1 MSLKNKLLL
10 AALTTTIL
18 SGCGTP
24 FGGRLDEIKW
34 GGKTRQGT
42 ITVSD
47 PKLYLR
53 EELINERRDEVE
65 WIDELLKESREIEF
79 KPEILREVE
88 TIQAL
93 SLGLGLKFDPASAA
107 SFQRADETAGLQ
119 QEINAMRLQLQLDEL
134 KRDAEIIR
142 AQSAARTELVN
153 ADVAALG
160 DPTDVEQLTSI
171 EASAAAQ
178 KLNELITA
186 LQTRLD
192 AETRSPLA
200 LSKNTSA
207 NPIDLF
213 RDRRAYRNL
222 LKNARSA
229 ATLDELHDLGGAQL
243 LRLTFQATVLPIK
256 KDKAAPGIV
265 QMRIKPPSKRQL
277 QDYYL
282 NWIDFQNESIFE
294 ELNEG
299 DKDAPTGVP
308 GLDTVAYTLTP
319 KANIDCFG
327 VKLQG
332 AKKRG
337 VSATEAAAIENVDCQ
352 TLEMIAPRLV
362 GPDSRSKSSVS
373 IDEWVNKFFP
383 LGHIFAFW
391 DEPPAPG
398 QVAPVSRKRFAT
410 AQFRGV
416 LSDVRGRVIEQ
427 SMDDPTQCSFSD
439 WIVDPQGV
447 TIGEF
452 MPAADGLDNSAQKSD
467 VSLLSYLH
475 GLQTVA
481 FVGEYFD
488 GLDTNAAKYD
498 FRVTESDKRLR
509 VRQAAED
516 ARFTLEEFEFRVLYD
531 CANAAALRKE
541 IIDATVPSF
550 QIPSAFQRELDST
563 VDAISIYDVGPREQV
578 QQVGT
583 NARAANSVGLALA
596 IAGSK
601 PGSGVGGNLDANFAR
616 QASGKAEVRERV
628 PAVVGY
634 SVGSKDT
641 FGWVLGPRATLDP
654 KGKLDLGHGV
664 KPYDLTVDLSV
675 PGWWGE
681 LSLEVVTAWS
691 PERPDI
697 VRGTI
702 VGDPTITDEIGVELP
717 LRKFALDD
725 LTRRLTEPRYARN
738 LRRPTKPHPGQQT
751 VAACRTTY
759 IHLEGAELTRAKALL
774 IKGFKIEGTSN
785 IALAPDMNGVVITV
799 PPLHGKIGK
808 PKTKDIE
815 AILLTSLEPVPVKL
829 TYEGLPSGKEAC
841 NKAPDPKAFSVA
853 KFADEKIIVNASTGA
868 EVLRLSGK
876 NFDKVKAIEFNQ
888 YTIPKSG
895 FKIKYDN
902 TRLEITVPR
911 SELASLSGRIPLVL
925 YSDDN
930 KKKVLDELVV
940 EIDNQGDGK

>member
-1 MSLKNKLLL
+1 MPFTRTLML
-10 AALTTTIL
+10 AAMTTTVL

-34 GGKTRQGT
+34 GGKTRAGT

-65 WIDELLKESREIEF
+65 WIDELLKESRTIEF
-79 KPEILREVE
+79 RPEILREVE

-107 SFQRADETAGLQ
+107 NFQRADQTAGLQ
-119 QEINAMRLQLQLDEL
+119 QEINAMRLQLQLEEL

-142 AQSAARTELVN
+142 EQSAARTELVN
-153 ADVAALG
+153 TDIAALG

-178 KLNELITA
+178 KLTELITA

-192 AETRSPLA
+192 AETRGPLA
-200 LSKNTSA
+200 LSNNTSA

-213 RDRRAYRNL
+213 RDRRAYRSL

-265 QMRIKPPSKRQL
+265 QMRIKRPSERQL

-282 NWIDFQNESIFE
+282 NWIDFQNENILEALGGGVQSSIKNAPGFE
-294 ELNEG
+294 TLSYTM
-299 DKDAPTGVP
+299 DAQA
-308 GLDTVAYTLTP
+308 DSR
-319 KANIDCFG
+319 CFG
-327 VKLQG
+327 VKLAG
-332 AKKRG
+332 ATPD
-337 VSATEAAAIENVDCQ
+337 SSCEAIEV
-352 TLEMIAPRLV
+352 LAPRLA
-362 GPDSRSKSSVS
+362 GPDPFSVSSVGF
-373 IDEWVNKFFP
+373 DEWANGYFV
-383 LGHIFAFW
+383 GHTFAYL
-391 DEPPAPG
+391 DEPPTPG
-398 QVAPVSRKRFAT
+398 LETPARPKRFST
-410 AQFRGV
+410 QRFRS
-416 LSDVRGRVIEQ
+416 LLPSIRDRLIEVD
-427 SMDDPTQCSFSD
+427 MEDPAQCSLTD
-439 WIVDPQGV
+439 WIIAPQSI
-447 TIGEF
+447 TIGAL
-452 MPAADGLDNSAQKSD
+452 MPAADGLDDRPRKSQE
-467 VSLLSYLH
+467 SLLAYLEN
-475 GLQTVA
+475 LQTIT
-481 FVGEYFD
+481 FIDEYFD
-488 GLDTNAAKYD
+488 ELDTTALRYGYSVK
-498 FRVTESDKRLR
+498 ESDKRLSLR
-509 VRQAAED
+509 RAAAD
-516 ARFTLEEFEFRVLYD
+516 ARATLEQFEFVMLSD
-531 CANAAALRKE
+531 CKNGEELREAFK
-541 IIDATVPSF
+541 ATEPKI
-550 QIPSAFQRELDST
+550 QIPYAFRREIERSA
-563 VDAISIYDVGPREQV
+563 DAAFIYDVGPREQV

-601 PGSGVGGNLDANFAR
+601 PGSGVGGNLDANYAR

-654 KGKLDLGHGV
+654 KGRLDLEHGV

-675 PGWWGE
+675 PGWWGG
-681 LSLEVVTAWS
+681 LDLDVVTAWS

-702 VGDPTITDEIGVELP
+702 AGDPTVTDHIRVELP
-717 LRKFALDD
+717 LRKSALAE
-725 LTRRLTEPRYARN
+725 LTRRLTEPRYFRDLA
-738 LRRPTKPHPGQQT
+738 PTNGPQI
-751 VAACRTTY
+751 VAACRTTH
-759 IHLEGAELTRAKALL
+759 IHLAGPELARARAIL
-774 IKGFKIEGTSN
+774 IDGLKIEGTSN

-808 PKTKDIE
+808 PQNDEIE
-815 AILLTSLEPVPVKL
+815 AVLLTSLESVPVRL
-829 TYEGLPSGKEAC
+829 AYEGLPSGKEAC

-868 EVLRLSGK
+868 KVLRLSGK

-888 YTIPKSG
+888 YTISKSG
-895 FKIKYDN
+895 FKIKDDN

-925 YSDDN
+925 YGDDK

>member
-1 MSLKNKLLL
+1 MPFTRTLML
-10 AALTTTIL
+10 AAMTTTVL

-34 GGKTRQGT
+34 GGKTRAGT

-65 WIDELLKESREIEF
+65 WINELLEESRKIEF

-107 SFQRADETAGLQ
+107 NFQRADQAAGLQ

-142 AQSAARTELVN
+142 EQSAARTELVN
-153 ADVAALG
+153 ADIAALG
-160 DPTDVEQLTSI
+160 DPADVEQLTSI

-178 KLNELITA
+178 KLTDLITT

-192 AETRSPLA
+192 AETRGPLA
-200 LSKNTSA
+200 LSSNTSA

-265 QMRIKPPSKRQL
+265 QMRIKPPNKRQL

-294 ELNEG
+294 ALKED
-299 DKDAPTGVP
+299 DKDAQSDVP
-308 GLDTVAYTLTP
+308 GLDTVAYTLTL
-319 KANIDCFG
+319 KAETDCFG
-327 VKLQG
+327 VKLHD
-332 AKKRG
+332 ARKKG
-337 VSATEAAAIENVDCQ
+337 IFPTPAAALEDAECQ
-352 TLEMIAPRLV
+352 TVEIFAPRLV
-362 GPDSRSKSSVS
+362 GPDSRSISSVGLN
-373 IDEWVNKFFP
+373 DWVETFFP
-383 LGHIFAFW
+383 VGHVFAFW
-391 DEPPAPG
+391 DEPTPPG
-398 QVAPVSRKRFAT
+398 QAAPPRKRFGT
-410 AQFRGV
+410 KQFRSV
-416 LSDVRGRVIEQ
+416 LSNVRVRVIEE
-427 SMDDPTQCSFSD
+427 SIEDPTQCFFSN
-439 WIVDPQGV
+439 WIDDPQSV

-452 MPAADGLDNSAQKSD
+452 MPVADGLDNRAQKSE

-475 GLQTVA
+475 GLQTVT
-481 FVGEYFD
+481 FVDEFFD
-488 GLDTNAAKYD
+488 GLDTIAAKYK
-498 FRVTESDKRLR
+498 FRMIESDKRLR

-516 ARFTLEEFEFRVLYD
+516 ARFTLEEFEFRMLND
-531 CANAAALRKE
+531 CANAAALRKDF
-541 IIDATVPSF
+541 IDATVPRF
-550 QIPSAFQRELDST
+550 KIPSAFQRELDST

-654 KGKLDLGHGV
+654 KGKLDLGHGI

-738 LRRPTKPHPGQQT
+738 LRRATEPHNGPQT

-759 IHLEGAELTRAKALL
+759 IHLEGAELARARALL

-785 IALAPDMNGVVITV
+785 IALAPDMGGVVITV
-799 PPLHGKIGK
+799 PPLHGKIGR
-808 PKTKDIE
+808 PKTKNIE
-815 AILLTSLEPVPVKL
+815 AILLTSLEPVTVKL
-829 TYEGLPSGKEAC
+829 IYEGLPTGKKAC
-841 NKAPDPKAFSVA
+841 NKAPDPKAFSVT
-853 KFADEKIIVNASTGA
+853 KFADEKIIVNSSTGDK
-868 EVLRLSGK
+868 VLRLSGK

-895 FKIKYDN
+895 FKIKDDS
-902 TRLEITVPR
+902 TRLEIGVPR

-925 YSDDN
+925 YGDDK